1 MSVYLSNSLPIFAP
15 MNKEELKEYLDYKA
29 EQYENTDFIETD
41 PIQIP
46 HRFRKKEDIEISGF
60 LLSTIAWG
68 NRTMIIKNGNKL
80 MEIMEDAPHD
90 FIRDFTSRDLEFVHR
105 TFNSEDLDFYFRS
118 LQNIYKNHGGLE
130 QTFAPHPT
138 IDGMKGRIASFRKTF
153 TEIEHLPRSQK
164 HLSNPE
170 KNSAC
175 KRINMFTRWMV
186 RDGAKGVDF
195 GIWKSINP
203 SELYLPLDV
212 HTSRNARD
220 LGLLTRKQDD
230 WKALE
235 ELMGELRALDPK
247 DPVKYDFALFGI
259 GAFEKF

>member
-1 MSVYLSNSLPIFAP
+1 MANEMTI
-15 MNKEELKEYLDYKA
+15 EELKSYLDFKA

-46 HRFRKKEDIEISGF
+46 HRFSKKEDIEIAGF

-80 MEIMEDAPHD
+80 MDIMDNDPHE
-90 FIRDFTSRDLEFVHR
+90 FILNYSPKELSFVHR
-105 TFNSEDLDFYFRS
+105 TFNAQDLDFYFRS
-118 LQNIYKNHGGLE
+118 LQNIYHNHGGLE
-130 QTFAPHPT
+130 NAFSQHHT
-138 IDGMKGRIASFRKTF
+138 IEGMKGRIANFRTIF
-153 TEIEHLPRSQK
+153 TSIPHEDRSHK

-186 RDGAKGVDF
+186 RDGKKGVDF
-195 GIWKSINP
+195 GIWNSIQP

-220 LGLLTRKQDD
+220 LGLLLRKQDD

-235 ELMGELRALDPK
+235 ELMGRLREFDPS

-259 GAFEKF
+259 GAFEQF